1 MPPPTD
7 SVVVRPLA
15 PEDVPVF
22 LELIDAL
29 ADYEQLPRPSA
40 DARERLA
47 QDALP
52 GGGPGG
58 DQPARFEALL
68 AEVSGVVVGYAVFF
82 MTYSTFLARPSLY
95 LEDIF
100 VRPEARGAGAGKA
113 LFRACAQEAVRRECG
128 RMEWVVLDWNRPAIE
143 FYERRGARRLGEWQ
157 TYRLD
162 GEALRSAAV
171 GASVQI

>member
-1 MPPPTD
+1 VPPSKE

-29 ADYEQLPRPSA
+29 ADYEELPRPEA

-52 GGGPGG
+52 AGCVGENR
-58 DQPARFEALL
+58 PARFEALL
-68 AEVSGVVVGYAVFF
+68 VEVGGVVVGYAVFF

-113 LFRACAQEAVRRECG
+113 LFRACAEEAVRRGCG
-128 RMEWVVLDWNRPAIE
+128 RMEWVVLDWNMPAIA
-143 FYERRGARRLGEWQ
+143 FYERRGARRLREWH

-162 GEALRSAAV
+162 GEALRSAAL
-171 GASVQI
+171 GAAVQV